1 MFSGTDAILIP
12 PRVRDGE
19 PDVATVAIGEGAPGE
34 LVVTCR
40 VCQRAHAKYT
50 CPRCFMRYCGLPCY
64 KAHDGR
70 CVESF
75 HGENFGDA
83 LKGTRAED
91 EGKKRMTEILARFAR
106 MDAGDAGFQGD
117 KVDSDDDDEDG
128 DDDDAGASAPSSSGA
143 CILSE
148 ANLEKLARG
157 EELCAEDLSPEERAA
172 FERSAATGELSHMV
186 EPWKAWWTLP
196 EATDIVLAS
205 DGGRLVREVGS
216 QVGSAVNDASPA
228 VPPPPHES
236 LPPLSRLTPVK
247 PSPSLRWH
255 LLDVLGAYTLTLRA
269 HDGDWSAD
277 PLAAVAAL
285 LSLSAVLAAG
295 AERPSRGTGGAGDA
309 ASTDLPCTAAAAL
322 HGVGSR
328 AASSASGVMAAAA
341 AAVSA
346 GGMTRDILSLLR
358 GGRGAAVV
366 ALADT
371 RRMVIAAAAELSDR
385 GAVDDVDIV
394 RGRGGRLP
402 RAGGGRSRLSRGAL
416 SRLERKVFFLL
427 CWVNGLTD
435 SARGGEDDRADEGVF
450 EILRGRLEHELRAK
464 KEAEEVAA
472 TRAAVVHTSHK
483 LVAEVS
489 QQLSNP

>member
-1 MFSGTDAILIP
+1 MFPGTDTILIP

-19 PDVATVAIGEGAPGE
+19 PDLETVPIGREGAVPDAPAGE

-40 VCQRAHAKYT
+40 VCQRARAKYT
-50 CPRCFMRYCGLPCY
+50 CPRCSTRYCGLPCY
-64 KAHDGR
+64 KAHDTG

-83 LKGTRAED
+83 LKGTQAED
-91 EGKKRMTEILARFAR
+91 DGKKQMTEILARFAKL
-106 MDAGDAGFQGD
+106 DAGEADGQGD
-117 KVDSDDDDEDG
+117 ELDADDEEEEEDG
-128 DDDDAGASAPSSSGA
+128 EDGGAAPSSSGV

-186 EPWKAWWTLP
+186 ESWKAWWTLP
-196 EATDIVLAS
+196 EASDIVLAS
-205 DGGRLVREVGS
+205 DGGRLVREVESEG
-216 QVGSAVNDASPA
+216 GSAGESPGSSSA
-228 VPPPPHES
+228 VPPPPDEP
-236 LPPLSRLTPVK
+236 LPPLARLTPVK
-247 PSPSLRWH
+247 PSQSLRWH
-255 LLDVLGAYTLTLRA
+255 LLDVLGGYTLTLRA

-277 PLAAVAAL
+277 PLAAVATL
-285 LSLSAVLAAG
+285 LSLSAVLSAG
-295 AERPSRGTGGAGDA
+295 AERPSRATGGAAGT
-309 ASTDLPCTAAAAL
+309 ASTDLPCTAASAL

-341 AAVSA
+341 AAASA
-346 GGMTRDILSLLR
+346 GGMTRDVLALLR

-371 RRMVIAAAAELSDR
+371 RRMVLAAAADLPGGGDGS
-385 GAVDDVDIV
+385 GT
-394 RGRGGRLP
+394 GRGGSGRLT
-402 RAGGGRSRLSRGAL
+402 RAGWGSSGLSRGAL

-435 SARGGEDDRADEGVF
+435 SARDDGEDRADEGVF
-450 EILRGRLEHELRAK
+450 EILRGRLEHELRVK
-464 KEAEEVAA
+464 EEAEAVAA
-472 TRAAVVHTSHK
+472 TRAAVVHPKS
-483 LVAEVS
+483 LVTEVVK
-489 QQLSNP
+489 

>member
-50 CPRCFMRYCGLPCY
+50 CPRCFMRYCGLNCY

-205 DGGRLVREVGS
+205 DGGGSCERSGPRLGAARRRLFRRRRT
-216 QVGSAVNDASPA
+216 
-228 VPPPPHES
+228 VP
-236 LPPLSRLTPVK
+236 PPLSRLAREALPEHGGTCLT
-247 PSPSLRWH
+247 SRRH
-255 LLDVLGAYTLTLRA
+255 TLTL
-269 HDGDWSAD
+269 
-277 PLAAVAAL
+277 
-285 LSLSAVLAAG
+285 
-295 AERPSRGTGGAGDA
+295 
-309 ASTDLPCTAAAAL
+309 
-322 HGVGSR
+322 
-328 AASSASGVMAAAA
+328 
-341 AAVSA
+341 
-346 GGMTRDILSLLR
+346 
-358 GGRGAAVV
+358 
-366 ALADT
+366 
-371 RRMVIAAAAELSDR
+371 
-385 GAVDDVDIV
+385 
-394 RGRGGRLP
+394 
-402 RAGGGRSRLSRGAL
+402 
-416 SRLERKVFFLL
+416 
-427 CWVNGLTD
+427 
-435 SARGGEDDRADEGVF
+435 SARR
-450 EILRGRLEHELRAK
+450 
-464 KEAEEVAA
+464 
-472 TRAAVVHTSHK
+472 
-483 LVAEVS
+483 
-489 QQLSNP
+489 